1 MGTRKQRTAR
11 RFQVEALEIR
21 WTPSSVSGGGL
32 VYGAAHIGEEI
43 PQVQVARPVASGSN
57 SIRYGQ
63 EGNAIPAAQGS
74 KPGAAGDG
82 LHARIVAVP
91 VASGSNTIRGGQEG
105 NAHPVAFGSKP
116 GVASGGN

>member
-1 MGTRKQRTAR
+1 MGTRHRRTAG
-11 RFQVEALEIR
+11 RFQVEAMEIR
-21 WTPSSVSGGGL
+21 WTPSGGL
-32 VYGAAHIGEEI
+32 GGVAHIGEGI
-43 PQVQVARPVASGSN
+43 PQVQVVRPVASGSN

-63 EGNAIPAAQGS
+63 EGNAISAAQGS

-105 NAHPVAFGSKP
+105 NAHPVAYGSKP